1 MALENF
7 NAVGQWREIDRFAQ
21 APIDAG
27 GRLAGGEPVTSP
39 VDLQVALRGNPDQ
52 FVQTLTEKLMTYAL
66 GRAVEYY
73 DMPLVRRIVREV
85 KENDNRFNSIIQG
98 IVQSDAFLM
107 KALPL
112 EDEHSDAIAMAGE

>member
-1 MALENF
+1 
-7 NAVGQWREIDRFAQ
+7 
-21 APIDAG
+21 
-27 GRLAGGEPVTSP
+27 
-39 VDLQVALRGNPDQ
+39 
-52 FVQTLTEKLMTYAL
+52 MTYAL